1 MYRPLR
7 KFDEM
12 NKMQK
17 ELVLLRDDG
26 NVPRSILRSI
36 QKTCWVCG
44 SKAKLKYVLKILS
57 FYTI

>member
-12 NKMQK
+12 NKLQK

-26 NVPRSILRSI
+26 NVPRSILKHI
-36 QKTCWVCG
+36 KATCWVCG
-44 SKAKLKYVLKILS
+44 SKSKLKYVLEN
-57 FYTI
+57 